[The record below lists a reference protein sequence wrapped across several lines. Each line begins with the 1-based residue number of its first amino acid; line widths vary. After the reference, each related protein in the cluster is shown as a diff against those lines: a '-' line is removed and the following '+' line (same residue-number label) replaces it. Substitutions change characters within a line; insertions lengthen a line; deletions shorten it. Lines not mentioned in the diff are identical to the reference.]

1 MEHPDE
7 TVTIEGRRVEWP
19 TWGVLAACYLGWGAA
34 CLWHQ
39 TLGPGFVPVA
49 GYLITLHSS
58 LQHEALHGHPT
69 RSARLNE
76 ALVFP
81 ALGLFVP
88 YRVFRRLHLKHHR
101 DETLTDPHDDPESA
115 YLARRDWEALGP
127 PMRWALEINRT
138 LAGRLLIG
146 PALSIWAGLVR
157 DAAAIRRGDAF
168 TRRAYR
174 AHGAGIVLALGFAV
188 GVAGVPVPLYLG
200 AAYAGYALLMLRT
213 FAEHRAAE
221 AVGERTAIVEAEG
234 PLALAFLNNN
244 LHAVHHADPRAPWY
258 ELPALYRRDRA
269 AVLAGNGGY
278 RIRSYRALVAR
289 HAFAA
294 KERVVHPFLR
304 R

>member
-1 MEHPDE
+1 MKHPGSIS
-7 TVTIEGRRVEWP
+7 TVARRRAEWP
-19 TWGVLAACYLGWGAA
+19 TWGVLAACYIAWGAA
-34 CLWHQ
+34 CLYHGA
-39 TLGPGFVPVA
+39 LGLWFVPVA

-69 RSARLNE
+69 RSTMLNE

-88 YRVFRRLHLKHHR
+88 YRVFRRLHLRHHR
-101 DETLTDPHDDPESA
+101 DAQLTDPYDDPESA
-115 YLARRDWEALGP
+115 YLSRRDWEALSR
-127 PMRWALEINRT
+127 PMRLALEINRT

-146 PALSIWAGLVR
+146 PALSIGAALTR
-157 DAAAIRRGDAF
+157 DLALIRRGDAF
-168 TRRAYR
+168 TRRAYL
-174 AHGAGIVLALGFAV
+174 AHGAGLVPVLGFAV

-213 FAEHRAAE
+213 FAEHQAAE
-221 AVGERTAIVEAEG
+221 FVGERTAIVEAEG
-234 PLALAFLNNN
+234 PLAFAFLNNN
-244 LHAVHHADPRAPWY
+244 LHAVHHAHPRAPWY
-258 ELPALYRRDRA
+258 ELPALYRRNRG

-278 RIRSYRALVAR
+278 RIVSYRALVAR